1 MGPPGYAKKRV
12 GRGEID
18 MQKSIGWAL
27 IVFLMGAFGLFLTP
41 EGTFGQTGAGGG
53 GVPPSVPEVPGEVE
67 GGPGTQIGPTGV
79 LFYCGN
85 GGICSE
91 GLTEIKALYTAFGA
105 SPVDQLT
112 TFPSD
117 LSIYRLIFLVN
128 PTTSFSSSQV
138 TALSGFL
145 NRGLLNSGRLVVVGD
160 WSGFWPGAAV
170 ANALLSA
177 LGVPISFNTDMVDCG
192 CDNFTP
198 NISKDR
204 LTRQIPPHGEP
215 GLEFACTATLTL
227 GSGAKKLAGTITGN
241 QPFVAVHPAFRLIRG
256 DVVVVG
262 DSNMIT
268 DLCDPGSTDNQFW
281 RNLFGF

>member
-1 MGPPGYAKKRV
+1 
-12 GRGEID
+12 
-18 MQKSIGWAL
+18 MQKDVRWPL
-27 IVFLMGAFGLFLTP
+27 IILLVGAFSLFLTP
-41 EGTFGQTGAGGG
+41 AGTFGQTGAGGVV
-53 GVPPSVPEVPGEVE
+53 VPPEAPEVSPEAE
-67 GGPGTQIGPTGV
+67 GGPAMQIGPKGV

-85 GGICSE
+85 GGMCQE

-112 TFPSD
+112 TFPTD

-128 PTTSFSSSQV
+128 PTTSFSSGQV

-145 NRGLLNSGRLVVVGD
+145 SGGLLNSGRLVVVGD
-160 WSGFWPGAAV
+160 WGGFWPGASV

-177 LGVPISFNTDMVDCG
+177 LGVPITFNADMVDCG
-192 CDNFTP
+192 CENFTP

-215 GLEFACTATLTL
+215 GLEFACTATLNL

-241 QPFVAVHPAFRLIRG
+241 QPFVAVHPASRLIRG

>member
-1 MGPPGYAKKRV
+1 M
-12 GRGEID
+12 D
-18 MQKSIGWAL
+18 MRKLAGWTL
-27 IVFLMGAFGLFLTP
+27 IVFLTGAFGLFLTP
-41 EGTFGQTGAGGG
+41 AGASGQTGAGEFV
-53 GVPPSVPEVPGEVE
+53 VPPEAPEVSTEAE
-67 GGPGTQIGPTGV
+67 GGPGAQIGPKGV

-85 GGICSE
+85 GGICGE
-91 GLTEIKALYTAFGA
+91 GLAEITALYTAFGA

-128 PTTSFSSSQV
+128 PTTSFSGSQV

-145 NRGLLNSGRLVVVGD
+145 SRGLLNSGRLVVVGD
-160 WSGFWPGAAV
+160 WGGFWPGAAV
-170 ANALLSA
+170 ANALLAA
-177 LGVPISFNTDMVDCG
+177 LGVPITFNTDMVDCG

-215 GLEFACTATLTL
+215 GLEFACTATLNL

-241 QPFVAVHPAFRLIRG
+241 QPFVAVHPASRLIRG
-256 DVVVVG
+256 DVVVIG

-268 DLCDPGSTDNQFW
+268 DLCDPGSTDNQLW